1 MYGEVVHVET
11 ATKPRAVSNMGR
23 RLRRDPSSLSCALGA
38 REFLATAVIS
48 RLSLSLSLPS
58 YRFGFRRDRAVGLS
72 FVKHELAGVRPS
84 PCNAAPRGREQAI
97 Y

>member
-48 RLSLSLSLPS
+48 QLSLPS
-58 YRFGFRRDRAVGLS
+58 YRFGVRRDRAVGLS